1 MLAEAQRL
9 LCAAIALSAMLFSGQ
24 PRTMADE
31 ASQGSNPPETC
42 PLCRNCEKGYPQ
54 SIASYAQPSNTPRYI
69 GYYVGGG
76 SAFKG
81 EPRFVDEG
89 TWGWDYSGGLF
100 HRRVWLNWWHGQR
113 AQGGTGSY
121 RTDGPRLLQ
130 PH

>member
-1 MLAEAQRL
+1 MAVSTQWKFRAAVGLAAVIWSGSAGSLTLAAQ
-9 LCAAIALSAMLFSGQ
+9 
-24 PRTMADE
+24 DE
-31 ASQGSNPPETC
+31 ANPPETC
-42 PLCRNCEKGYPQ
+42 PLCRDYEKGCPQ
-54 SIASYAQPSNTPRYI
+54 SIAGYAQPSNTPRYI

-76 SAFKG
+76 AAFKG

-100 HRRVWLNWWHGQR
+100 HRRVWLSWWHGQR
-113 AQGGTGSY
+113 TQGGTGSY